1 MEVSKNDT
9 LLLSL
14 LHCLAIIWYTG
25 HGEKNNGNWCFKDGV
40 ITFQDIFGLYMDCFR
55 GKRLGI
61 ISDCSYSGNWKQ
73 ESVKL
78 MDELGIPACGHHSR
92 DQGILLKLFCSCQ
105 HNQEATL
112 MAYINS
118 AKLNDEGLI
127 FFPYEILESGQTSC
141 YSDFRSICCSKKAS
155 EPCELND
162 QSFKW
167 EDRLLKCD
175 QIYLVRGK
183 DKSKQAWHYVLV
195 DEDKIEAF
203 NAKVKSG
210 NIDVA
215 DYGTVLYSGWGQD
228 PPKDIKRKIG
238 LRFSTTIDP
247 E

>member
-1 MEVSKNDT
+1 
-9 LLLSL
+9 
-14 LHCLAIIWYTG
+14 
-25 HGEKNNGNWCFKDGV
+25 
-40 ITFQDIFGLYMDCFR
+40 
-55 GKRLGI
+55 
-61 ISDCSYSGNWKQ
+61 
-73 ESVKL
+73 

-92 DQGILLKLFCSCQ
+92 DQGILLKLFCTCK
-105 HNQEATL
+105 HNQEAAV
-112 MAYINS
+112 MAFIHNVGFNKEKGGITFS
-118 AKLNDEGLI
+118 MKEM
-127 FFPYEILESGQTSC
+127 ESGQSPC
-141 YSDFRSICCSKKAS
+141 YSDFRSIRCSKKAS

-167 EDRLLKCD
+167 EDRLLKGN

-183 DKSKQAWHYVLV
+183 DRDKQAWHYVLV

-228 PPKDIKRKIG
+228 PPKDTKRKID